1 MSTCIPCMDGDHARC
16 RYITNRDCVCV
27 CEGPTSRRGQQRASV
42 GQHWSPVVVAAAK
55 AMYKR
60 LRVADPDLPKW
71 KRLDIDSTDH
81 YCIAAQDAIEA
92 FHRAAIEPVEV
103 EL

>member
-1 MSTCIPCMDGDHARC
+1 M
-16 RYITNRDCVCV
+16 
-27 CEGPTSRRGQQRASV
+27 
-42 GQHWSPVVVAAAK
+42 AAAK